1 MQFKVAN
8 LTETPLEISGEI
20 DLTAMDTS
28 KTLGL
33 VKVDNTYVELA
44 ISKTDDFID
53 VDIFIR
59 VKVILECAYSLEHF
73 DQTYEIEDVLTFT
86 NNEENVSDEVFFHD
100 EPILDLDPY
109 IYGLILTEIPIRV
122 IKPGA
127 KLPESGEGYRVID
140 YATYLEEKEQRKNQ
154 AFAVL
159 DELEFDDED

>member
-100 EPILDLDPY
+100 EI
-109 IYGLILTEIPIRV
+109 GRASCRERV
-122 IKPGA
+122 
-127 KLPESGEGYRVID
+127 
-140 YATYLEEKEQRKNQ
+140 
-154 AFAVL
+154 
-159 DELEFDDED
+159 